1 MSERRSYPLVIKI
14 NGRQI
19 EEVVIDPHYEEKHPD
34 INDSLILDLVGKLNG
49 LEFQP
54 EERDGDWE
62 FFMLDR
68 LEHEGRAYRLVWC
81 LRDHHLFVGII
92 NCFRR

>member
-34 INDSLILDLVGKLNG
+34 IKDSLILDLVGKLNG
-49 LEFQP
+49 REFQP
-54 EERDGDWE
+54 EERVGNGSFSCWIAWS
-62 FFMLDR
+62 MK
-68 LEHEGRAYRLVWC
+68 EGRTGWC
-81 LRDHHLFVGII
+81 GACGTIT
-92 NCFRR
+92 CS